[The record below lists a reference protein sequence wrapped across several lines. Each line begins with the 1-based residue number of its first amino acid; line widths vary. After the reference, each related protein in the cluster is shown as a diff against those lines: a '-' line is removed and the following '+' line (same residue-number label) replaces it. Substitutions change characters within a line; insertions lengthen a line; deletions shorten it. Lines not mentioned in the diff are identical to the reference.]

1 MFAWTAGGRDRFH
14 RYQWCATLVVLML
27 LLAIALTAGPSNLAA
42 KSGKTIT
49 LGESLTPDQKRELLD
64 YFKAEP
70 DDAIY
75 VITEADT
82 DRAMRGIV
90 DLGPSG
96 PLGAYSSTA
105 LTCRELGD
113 GLDVTTRNI
122 TLVTPSMYAMALVTA
137 GIGDARLVVAA
148 PSQAPALGLTA
159 LAGVFLT
166 WDKAPC
172 DSGNTS
178 SKRQRLALEE
188 LALTAKIG
196 QALVA
201 QGLPDG
207 VQRASDLVL
216 DLQKTIVTDRLKK
229 EPEIERVLSQLEQA
243 QGITIPPDLRADLM
257 KLMLRLATAKIDWST
272 FSAGWEIRRNADN
285 TRITMTGDGIA
296 IRHARET
303 ATAQA
308 AAALTATANAA
319 AQLTATAEAG
329 IRMTATAQAAM
340 TATANALATQQAIAA
355 LTATALAQPTMTPT
369 PSPTATPAPF
379 TLQGTIADV
388 QGQRIV
394 LKPEQPNSDAPVFRV
409 SDAATI
415 ERGGKAASLAALAK
429 GDAVTLTVDGNTRMV
444 TSLVA
449 QPAPLGLTDRL
460 LALWWMLLCV
470 PVAAVFLFWRS
481 QTRAVEPF
489 IVKRVPA

>member
-1 MFAWTAGGRDRFH
+1 MFASTTGGRYRFRNH
-14 RYQWCATLVVLML
+14 PWWATLAVVT
-27 LLAIALTAGPSNLAA
+27 LLAVVFPFVPSNLVA

-49 LGESLTPDQKRELLD
+49 LGESLSPDQKRELLE
-64 YFKAEP
+64 YFKADP
-70 DDAIY
+70 DDPIY

-82 DRAMRGIV
+82 DKAMRGIV

-96 PLGAYSSTA
+96 PLGAFSSTA

-178 SKRQRLALEE
+178 KKRQRLALEE

-196 QALVA
+196 QALVT
-201 QGLPDG
+201 QGVPDG

-216 DLQKTIVTDRLKK
+216 DLQKTIVTDQLKK
-229 EPEIERVLSQLEQA
+229 EVDIERVLGQLEQSR
-243 QGITIPPDLRADLM
+243 GVIIPQDLRADLVA
-257 KLMLRLATAKIDWST
+257 LMVRLATAKIDWST

-296 IRHARET
+296 VRNARAT
-303 ATAQA
+303 ATAKA
-308 AAALTATANAA
+308 AAAMTATANAA

-340 TATANALATQQAIAA
+340 TATAQALATQQAISA
-355 LTATALAQPTMTPT
+355 LTATAAAQPTMTPT
-369 PSPTATPAPF
+369 PSPTATPSPF
-379 TLQGTIADV
+379 TVQGTIADIR
-388 QGQRIV
+388 GKEIV
-394 LKPEQPNSDAPVFRV
+394 LKPAQSDGDPAAFSV
-409 SDAATI
+409 SDGATI
-415 ERGGKAASLAALAK
+415 ARDGKTASLSALAK
-429 GDAVTLTVDGNTRMV
+429 GDSVTMTVDGNTRLV

-449 QPAPLGLTDRL
+449 QPAPLGLADRL
-460 LALWWMLLCV
+460 AGLWWLLVCV
-470 PVAAVFLFWRS
+470 PAGAAFVFWHSRS
-481 QTRAVEPF
+481 RAVEPF